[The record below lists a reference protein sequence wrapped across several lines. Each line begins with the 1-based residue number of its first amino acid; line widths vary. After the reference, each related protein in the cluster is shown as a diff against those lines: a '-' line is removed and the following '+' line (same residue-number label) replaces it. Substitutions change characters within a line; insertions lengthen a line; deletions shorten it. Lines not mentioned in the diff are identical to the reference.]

1 MENNAAQP
9 GQPVDPNEALARLQ
23 QLEEETKRLREQ
35 LQAASAPAATA
46 STPIT
51 VPADAPEP
59 KPEVPT
65 AAPAEVPAEKP
76 EDELPPAPT
85 DAQREEAD
93 KLLQRYRLEKQRG
106 NKDFA
111 ERYLAEA
118 VQIAPGYT
126 YVVEC
131 QADEAL
137 SNRKSEEA
145 KRLYRLARKIDPKN
159 HSADGK
165 LADLVF
171 RSEAAPAAA
180 MLKVQEVSASA
191 KSAAIMT
198 ALLPGLGQL
207 VTGQTVK
214 GICIIILWVF
224 LLIFSPAGIQSL
236 TALATSKGDVH
247 TGPLLALIGAFF
259 VYIGALVDMNA
270 YSKSTAA
277 REALLGLADK
287 KKDRPKPPDE
297 SDNLPFE

>member
-1 MENNAAQP
+1 MENNAAEP

-35 LQAASAPAATA
+35 LQASSAPAAPA
-46 STPIT
+46 STPVT
-51 VPADAPEP
+51 APADAPES
-59 KPEVPT
+59 KPEVPS
-65 AAPAEVPAEKP
+65 ARQEDSKEKS
-76 EDELPPAPT
+76 EEELPPAPT

-118 VQIAPGYT
+118 VQLAPGYT

-145 KRLYRLARKIDPKN
+145 KRLYRLARRIDPKN

-236 TALATSKGDVH
+236 TALATSRGEVQ
-247 TGPLLALIGAFF
+247 TGPLLALLATFF

>member
-9 GQPVDPNEALARLQ
+9 GQPVDPSEALARLQ

-35 LQAASAPAATA
+35 LQAASSPATPAAT
-46 STPIT
+46 PVT
-51 VPADAPEP
+51 VPTDVPEP
-59 KPEVPT
+59 KDEVPPD
-65 AAPAEVPAEKP
+65 AQADKSEE
-76 EDELPPAPT
+76 ELPPAPT
-85 DAQREEAD
+85 DSQKEEAD

-111 ERYLAEA
+111 ERYLTEA
-118 VQIAPGYT
+118 VQLAPGYT

-214 GICIIILWVF
+214 GICIILLWVF

-247 TGPLLALIGAFF
+247 TGPLLALGATFC
-259 VYIGALVDMNA
+259 VYIGALVDMSA

-277 REALLGLADK
+277 REALMGLADK

-297 SDNLPFE
+297 SGNLPFE